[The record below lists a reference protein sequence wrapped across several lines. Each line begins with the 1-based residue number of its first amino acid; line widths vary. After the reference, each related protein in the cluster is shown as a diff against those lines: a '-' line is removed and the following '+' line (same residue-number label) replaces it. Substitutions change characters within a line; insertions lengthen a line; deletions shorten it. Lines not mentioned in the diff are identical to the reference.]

1 MLQSV
6 IENVDYMIPS
16 RNFRP
21 MGVTNVTYFMYFCL
35 SITKELIFVFSISFP
50 EKRTSFQLVFHILFN
65 DNLINQMISQQTIIE
80 VSANTSADVSKY
92 LLNRQ
97 ERPQTYCQS
106 INSNLKADVAD
117 HTVCTYFYEQKI
129 SFERVAR
136 NFWKAKNIWAYFGH

>member
-92 LLNRQ
+92 LLNR
-97 ERPQTYCQS
+97 
-106 INSNLKADVAD
+106 
-117 HTVCTYFYEQKI
+117 
-129 SFERVAR
+129 
-136 NFWKAKNIWAYFGH
+136 